1 MNPSFSRLEMIKMF
15 YAFNSWATGQ
25 LIKSLAQLSE
35 EEWTDPG
42 CSGNGSTRE
51 TLAHLL
57 GTQWGWF
64 SWFDNSLSVEKSIAL
79 RVHPEEISTLE
90 KLADKWQQ
98 IDRQTHSCLEKLSE
112 NGINE
117 NWSATLPN
125 GFSMT
130 LPLWQLLLH
139 VANHGTHT
147 RAQIIAAI
155 RRFGYDPG
163 SYEFF
168 RFALSQK

>member
-1 MNPSFSRLEMIKMF
+1 MLKMI
-15 YAFNSWATGQ
+15 YAYNSWATGH
-25 LIKSLAQLSE
+25 LISSTEPLTDE
-35 EEWTDPG
+35 EMKAPG
-42 CSGNGSTRE
+42 CSGNGSIWE
-51 TLAHLL
+51 TMAHLL

-64 SWFDNSLSVEKSIAL
+64 SWFDKSKSAQESIAL
-79 RVHPEEISTLE
+79 RIPADEIAGAGKLSRKWEE
-90 KLADKWQQ
+90 
-98 IDRQTHSCLEKLSE
+98 IDRQTNACLSQLSE
-112 NGINE
+112 AEVNE
-117 NWSATLPN
+117 NWSASFPN

-147 RAQIIAAI
+147 RGQIIATI

-168 RFALSQK
+168 RYALSRMK

>member
-25 LIKSLAQLSE
+25 LIQVLAQLNE
-35 EEWTDPG
+35 EQWIAPG
-42 CSGNGSTRE
+42 CSGNGSIRE

-57 GTQWGWF
+57 SAQWGWF
-64 SWFDNSLSVEKSIAL
+64 SWFDKSLSVEKSVAL
-79 RVHPEEISTLE
+79 RINPDGIATPEKVTE
-90 KLADKWQQ
+90 KWQQ
-98 IDRQTHSCLEKLSE
+98 IDQQTDACLQKFSE
-112 NGINE
+112 ADVNE
-117 NWSATLPN
+117 SWSATLPS

-168 RFALSQK
+168 RFALSQG